1 MSSHNYNNHMLRGEY
16 YCICPAC
23 WHVFKGLDIEVDA
36 TVKSMP
42 VHCPK
47 CRAEAV
53 KVLPVIRLFHDKE
66 KNHK

>member
-1 MSSHNYNNHMLRGEY
+1 MVRGEY

-23 WHVFKGLDIEVDA
+23 WHVFKGLDIEVNA

-47 CRAEAV
+47 CGAKAV
-53 KVLPVIRLFHDKE
+53 KTLPVIRLSHCKG
-66 KNHK
+66 KNRK